1 MILEICLTVELN
13 LLLFSYIDYDDDTYS
28 FYIYNFFI
36 MNLAIIFLY
45 NLYIWLIFIQFIRII
60 NTI

>member
-13 LLLFSYIDYDDDTYS
+13 LLLYSYIDYDDDTYS
-28 FYIYNFFI
+28 FFIYNFFI

-45 NLYIWLIFIQFIRII
+45 NLYI
-60 NTI
+60 

>member
-13 LLLFSYIDYDDDTYS
+13 LLLYSYIDYDDDTYDNMT
-28 FYIYNFFI
+28 FFLYNFLI

-45 NLYIWLIFIQFIRII
+45 NLYI
-60 NTI
+60 